1 MKKLYIA
8 PEVEITRFNT
18 EDIMAGS
25 VIEPVSS
32 ASADTYASAGAK
44 VSISYEDLYVD

>member
-25 VIEPVSS
+25 AISAATGTEAYDNATKQVS
-32 ASADTYASAGAK
+32 
-44 VSISYEDLYVD
+44 VSYDQLFNA